1 LSKRE
6 WELVDERCKQL
17 HEARKLSLEE
27 DEKDDDDDGGGGG
40 GMLMGSLGWWSSS
53 EIWELK

>member
-27 DEKDDDDDGGGGG
+27 DEKDDDDDG
-40 GMLMGSLGWWSSS
+40 MLMGSLGWWSSS
-53 EIWELK
+53 ESWELK